1 MNEIKNMFK
10 PNIEIYQNLK
20 DYIKSNASVETY
32 IARNKISNKYP
43 LIVFEEARNELNTR
57 STTYDNTSRLLNYNI
72 NIYCSN
78 DEKSLEIVNELVVLL
93 SYFPPPRNMFFHFTR
108 NRLQNSPVHPL
119 GRQGKNRLRISAE
132 PIFINQVPFYLSRSE
147 RIWPQYIPG
156 NRYRGKTASDRIPL
170 PSATG
175 FPRGRPGRFP

>member
-78 DEKSLEIVNELVVLL
+78 DEKSLEIVN
-93 SYFPPPRNMFFHFTR
+93 
-108 NRLQNSPVHPL
+108 
-119 GRQGKNRLRISAE
+119 LRIDCVFMKCYNKSV
-132 PIFINQVPFYLSRSE
+132 I
-147 RIWPQYIPG
+147 
-156 NRYRGKTASDRIPL
+156 
-170 PSATG
+170 
-175 FPRGRPGRFP
+175 

>member
-78 DEKSLEIVNELVVLL
+78 DEKSLEIVNELVVLVTNL
-93 SYFPPPRNMFFHFTR
+93 MQGYYKMQGGLIAVLPGFDETNKGSYQANLRFTSR
-108 NRLQNSPVHPL
+108 FIPTQNKL
-119 GRQGKNRLRISAE
+119 
-132 PIFINQVPFYLSRSE
+132 Y
-147 RIWPQYIPG
+147 
-156 NRYRGKTASDRIPL
+156 
-170 PSATG
+170 
-175 FPRGRPGRFP
+175 